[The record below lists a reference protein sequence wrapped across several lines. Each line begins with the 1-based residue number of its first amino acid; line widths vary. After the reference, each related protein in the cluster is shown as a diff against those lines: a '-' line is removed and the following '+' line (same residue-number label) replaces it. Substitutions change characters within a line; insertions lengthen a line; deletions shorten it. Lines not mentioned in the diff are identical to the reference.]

1 MKNISPSWALR
12 LKRLFDVAVA
22 AFVSHCSGPQTRSD
36 EQARLLVRV
45 FAVLMYCDSVQTA
58 SGEQTLSLDAV
69 AMVDSYWDA

>member
-1 MKNISPSWALR
+1 MLWGSEGIL
-12 LKRLFDVAVA
+12 
-22 AFVSHCSGPQTRSD
+22 QTVCTVH
-36 EQARLLVRV
+36 ARLLVRV